1 VTRSYDSGGFM
12 ETAYPDYIE
21 VTSKDAGGPVQSYR
35 CPRCRAIFDASLDA
49 QLAFDSCVAHSKTCS
64 FATPVI

>member
-1 VTRSYDSGGFM
+1 MTGSYDPDSLM

-21 VTSKDAGGPVQSYR
+21 VTSKDAGGPVKSFR
-35 CPRCRAIFDASLDA
+35 CPRCRIIFDASLNA

-64 FATPVI
+64 FATSVI